1 MKRKFKVGI
10 IPGDGIGQDVVGAT
24 RVILDT
30 INSLAQDFA
39 LDFYPMEAGASAVAK
54 YGSPFPPETRDGIA
68 QMDTVLFGAAGS
80 PYDFVVLS
88 GIRTGFSLYANVRP
102 IKSLPGIRCIQP
114 KADMIIV
121 RENTEGLYR
130 GVGYID
136 GDYHVDMRVFTTKGM
151 ERILRFCFELAVKK
165 KRRKVTFTHKD
176 NVLRNTDAVM
186 KKKFYDM
193 AKEYPGIETEDMEI
207 DACAM
212 RMIMKPET
220 LDVILAENA
229 NGDVLSDVGGAIIGG
244 IGLTPGGN
252 MGDSFAVF
260 EPVHGSAPKHAG
272 KNVADPIATIMAA
285 KMMFEYLGQ
294 TKVSD
299 LMEQSVIDVL
309 TKTTVRTYDLGGTSS
324 TTQVAEAVAQRIK
337 EKWSS

>member
-1 MKRKFKVGI
+1 M
-10 IPGDGIGQDVVGAT
+10 
-24 RVILDT
+24 
-30 INSLAQDFA
+30 
-39 LDFYPMEAGASAVAK
+39 
-54 YGSPFPPETRDGIA
+54 
-68 QMDTVLFGAAGS
+68 
-80 PYDFVVLS
+80 
-88 GIRTGFSLYANVRP
+88 
-102 IKSLPGIRCIQP
+102 
-114 KADMIIV
+114 
-121 RENTEGLYR
+121 YR

-136 GDYHVDMRVFTTKGM
+136 GAYHVDLRVFTTKRNGADI
-151 ERILRFCFELAVKK
+151 EVLFRTGGKK
-165 KRRKVTFTHKD
+165 KRKKITFTHKD

-285 KMMFEYLGQ
+285 
-294 TKVSD
+294 
-299 LMEQSVIDVL
+299 
-309 TKTTVRTYDLGGTSS
+309 R
-324 TTQVAEAVAQRIK
+324 
-337 EKWSS
+337 